1 MYVCVIIFVEFIINS
16 SNNTVYHLYIFKIQ
30 ELFLLLYGCMYVSLL
45 SFFRLDFN
53 IFVILFK
60 RNGVLLFMLRRQQAI
75 KHGWWRVG
83 PFHPILKFSLV
94 GFSLLFV
101 DLIFFMSLKFTF
113 QSISS
118 VLNSLSNLDLFLNFL
133 LRYYFSGF
141 GGDRDI
147 KGT

>member
-60 RNGVLLFMLRRQQAI
+60 RNGVLLFMLRR
-75 KHGWWRVG
+75 
-83 PFHPILKFSLV
+83 
-94 GFSLLFV
+94 
-101 DLIFFMSLKFTF
+101 
-113 QSISS
+113 
-118 VLNSLSNLDLFLNFL
+118 
-133 LRYYFSGF
+133 
-141 GGDRDI
+141 
-147 KGT
+147 